1 MSTLASSPLRLL
13 FIGDVMGRSGRSAVL
28 SRLPALRDAWALDF
42 VIVNGE
48 NAAGGFGI
56 TESLCEELLQAGAD
70 CVTLGNH
77 AFDQREAMSYIE
89 RQPRLLRPLNY
100 PPGTPG
106 RGANV
111 YAVRGGRRVLV
122 VSAMGRVHM
131 EPVLDDPFAAVD
143 RELAANPLGQKTSAI
158 VLDMH
163 AEATS
168 EKMAMAHFVDGR
180 ASLVVGT
187 HSHVPTADAH
197 IMTKGAGYISDVG
210 MSGDYDSVIGM
221 TKAEPIRRFLR
232 KTPGNRYEPAQGEAT
247 LCGVCVEIG
256 ADGLTQRIA
265 PLRLGGR
272 LARAWPE
279 FWPEFGGG
287 PGK

>member
-1 MSTLASSPLRLL
+1 MRLL

-28 SRLPALRDAWALDF
+28 SRLPSLREAWALDL

-77 AFDQREAMSYIE
+77 AFDQREVSSYIE

-111 YAVRGGRRVLV
+111 YTARRGQSVLV

-131 EPVLDDPFAAVD
+131 EPVVDDPFLAVD
-143 RELAANPLGQKTSAI
+143 RELAANPLGAKTSAI
-158 VLDMH
+158 VLEVH

-197 IMTKGAGYISDVG
+197 VMAKGAGYISDAG

-221 TKAEPIRRFLR
+221 TKGEPIRRFLR

-247 LCGVCVEIG
+247 LCGVGVEIG
-256 ADGLTQRIA
+256 ADGLTQKIA
-265 PLRLGGR
+265 PLRIGG
-272 LARAWPE
+272 LLSQAWPE
-279 FWPEFGGG
+279 FWGEPTQ
-287 PGK
+287 